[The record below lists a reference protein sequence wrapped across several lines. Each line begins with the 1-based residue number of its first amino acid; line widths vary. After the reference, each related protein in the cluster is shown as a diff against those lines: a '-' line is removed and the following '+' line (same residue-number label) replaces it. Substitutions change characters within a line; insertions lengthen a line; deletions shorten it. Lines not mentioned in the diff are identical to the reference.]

1 VSVRAAAIGV
11 LLPCCAVAAPA
22 LQPLNPAQPADI
34 PTAGTEPDPHS
45 GPVTRPSTAGR
56 VVRAFP
62 FDRRLPTPIPIEDW
76 YRGQSSVERERPG
89 FPVWNAATLDHDTFH
104 KGGGSLR
111 LPVQGG
117 SASVMLRAGVL
128 PVFGNADYLVTAS
141 VRTDGLEHAGA
152 FLEAWLTDE
161 AGNEIP
167 DSRARSQPTRTNAT
181 WQPLGVEVLGDDPRA
196 AFLRI
201 ELSVLQPKALAPATE
216 PDGPFRVW
224 QEDYDAAAWF
234 DEVEVRQLP
243 RVEIRPLANSQQHAI
258 LARSEQPPTLE
269 VLVRD
274 LAGDDLDVE
283 LTVTDAWGRTA
294 DTTTAPMT
302 SGRYSR
308 HWTPDLQAHGWYR
321 ASVRVRA
328 HDGIVVGGGRADFAW
343 LDSHAG
349 VEQRFADAGTDTIT
363 VSTANTERFGLEF
376 VGLNTPTLHALEHV
390 TTASGVGWIS
400 VPVWGGPDTNTAD
413 LFANHNAGDAI
424 ERLLNRG
431 IDIGLRFDDAPAELS
446 KSLGGGPLEAVQ
458 VFDEPEE
465 LWIGW
470 TDPTLDRFGQRIRR
484 WGVGTPDR
492 AAPGRPAAPELK
504 RFRDAIARLVP
515 APVVTLPWRDD
526 LGLPAALSRGATR
539 LRLRLD
545 ATHDHRALAE
555 LAGAWGTL
563 VRDWHT
569 ANTTPDPTRSWRGP
583 ELELVLHPLNDAT
596 YAPGPAAADTVK
608 RAIETL
614 SAFRHAGATTAA
626 DRKAGRIGKPVVV
639 TLADPVRESGGRRP
653 RAHATPALAA
663 WAAMTDRLRARA
675 VAEEL
680 DLAPGLRCF
689 VLDDL
694 GPEANGAIVLWRED
708 AHTETID
715 LTAFLGDHHVTA
727 VDLFG
732 NRTPVTTSSPGPKQ
746 RPEHHVTV
754 TGHPVFIEGIDT
766 GLLRLLA
773 SVRIDPGLVHATPRV
788 HPHDLV
794 FDNPTDQP
802 IRARAYILE
811 PGGYTHGI
819 QNVDR
824 RWNIT
829 PRVFEFSVPPRATT
843 RVPLQIEFSPGTP
856 AGEIPLVLDLDLEH
870 LPGHG
875 LIRVRRT
882 IEIGVEE
889 IDLTVYPRY
898 ASQESPDDAF
908 VVAEVTNRGT
918 RPLNLEI
925 VSAVPG
931 FPRAKA
937 TINALQPGETI
948 LRTFALPG
956 ARGTLPH
963 GSTGAVSITEP
974 GASEGFRLIK
984 AITFD

>member
-1 VSVRAAAIGV
+1 MSVRAAAIGV
-11 LLPCCAVAAPA
+11 LLPCCAIAA
-22 LQPLNPAQPADI
+22 QSAQPANQPQLTEI
-34 PTAGTEPDPHS
+34 PTGETPPATQPDS
-45 GPVTRPSTAGR
+45 VNRPSTAGR
-56 VVRAFP
+56 TVRAFP

-76 YRGQSSVERERPG
+76 YRGQSSVERERLG
-89 FPVWNAATLDHDTFH
+89 FPIWNAATLDYDIFH

-111 LPVQGG
+111 VPVQGG

-128 PVFGNADYLVTAS
+128 PVFGNADYLVTAA
-141 VRTDGLEHAGA
+141 VRTEGLEHAGA

-161 AGNEIP
+161 SGNEIEA
-167 DSRARSQPTRTNAT
+167 SRTRSRPTRTDGT
-181 WQPLGVEVLGDDPRA
+181 WEPLGVEVLGDDPRA

-201 ELSVLQPKALAPATE
+201 ELMVLQPRAVATTNE
-216 PDGPFRVW
+216 PGDPFRVW
-224 QEDYDAAAWF
+224 QEDYEAAAWF

-243 RVEIRPLANSQQHAI
+243 RVDIRPHTDTTRDAI
-258 LARSEQPPTLE
+258 LARSQQPPTLE

-274 LAGDDLDVE
+274 LAGDDLSVE
-283 LTVTDAWGRTA
+283 LTVTDAWGRTVDA
-294 DTTTAPMT
+294 TTAPMT
-302 SGRYSR
+302 SGRYTR
-308 HWTPDLQAHGWYR
+308 HWTPELESHGWYR
-321 ASVRVRA
+321 ASVRIRA
-328 HDGIVVGGGRADFAW
+328 RDGMVVGGGRSDFAW
-343 LDSHAG
+343 LDDHAG
-349 VEQRFADAGTDTIT
+349 VIHRYADAGTDTFT
-363 VSTANTERFGLEF
+363 VSTANSGRFGLEF
-376 VGLNTPTLHALEHV
+376 IGLNEPTLRALEDV
-390 TTASGVGWIS
+390 TAASGVGWIS
-400 VPVWGGPDTNTAD
+400 VPVWGGPDHNTAD
-413 LFANHNAGDAI
+413 LFANHNAGDTI

-431 IDIGLRFDDAPAELS
+431 IDIGLRFDDAPADLTRT
-446 KSLGGGPLEAVQ
+446 LGGGPLEAVQ

-470 TDPTLDRFGQRIRR
+470 TDPTLDRFGQRIRH
-484 WGVGTPDR
+484 WGVGTPER
-492 AAPGRPAAPELK
+492 AAPNRPEASELQ
-504 RFRDAIARLVP
+504 RFRDALTRLVP

-526 LGLPAALSRGATR
+526 LALPASLSQGTTR
-539 LRLRLD
+539 ARLLLD
-545 ATHDHRALAE
+545 ATHDHRALNE
-555 LAGAWGTL
+555 LATAWDTV
-563 VRDWHT
+563 VRDWVA
-569 ANTTPDPTRSWRGP
+569 ANPNADSTRSWRGP
-583 ELELVLHPLNDAT
+583 ELEIVLHPLPDAD
-596 YAPGPAAADTVK
+596 YAPGPTASDTVK
-608 RAIETL
+608 RAIEVL
-614 SAFRHAGATTAA
+614 SAFRQAGAATAA
-626 DRKAGRIGKPVVV
+626 QRQAGRIGKPVVV

-653 RAHATPALAA
+653 RAHASPSLAA
-663 WAAMTDRLRARA
+663 WAAMTDRLRSRA

-680 DLAPGLRCF
+680 DLAPGVRCF

-708 AHTETID
+708 ASRETID
-715 LTAFLGDHHVTA
+715 FTAYLGDDDVTI

-732 NRTPVTTSSPGPKQ
+732 NRTPAPTTSPGSKQ
-746 RPEHHVTV
+746 RPEHTVRVTE
-754 TGHPVFIEGIDT
+754 HPVFIEGIDT

-773 SVRIDPGLVHATPRV
+773 SVRIDPGLVLATPRV

-802 IRARAYILE
+802 LRARAYILE

-829 PRVFEFSVPPRATT
+829 PRVFELSLPPRSST

-870 LPGHG
+870 LPGSG
-875 LIRVRRT
+875 LVRVRRT
-882 IEIGVEE
+882 IEVGVEE
-889 IDLTVYPRY
+889 IDLAVYPRY

-918 RPLNLEI
+918 RVLNLEI

-948 LRTFALPG
+948 VRTFALPG
-956 ARGTLPH
+956 ARRTLPH

-984 AITFD
+984 AISFD